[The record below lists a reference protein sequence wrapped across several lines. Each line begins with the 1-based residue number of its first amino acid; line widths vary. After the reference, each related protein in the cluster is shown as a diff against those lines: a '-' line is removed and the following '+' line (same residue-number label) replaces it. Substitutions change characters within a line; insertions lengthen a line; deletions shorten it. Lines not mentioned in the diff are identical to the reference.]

1 MGNQPKPYESP
12 LSDQLAEEILNI
24 PVGIDGDL
32 NPPRTIGEVVR
43 RSVEMIA
50 RANQL
55 LEGSQVAKIV
65 ARSLMQSLKKRGDAA
80 IVVRYD
86 GTVVLRVVYG
96 EQAEDRPVPRSRKD
110 TPAVQT
116 THRSDLPYLDDLRQ
130 EAESLGVD
138 ISHLGRQRR
147 AIHEYL
153 TAYKANLKPGVDEV
167 RVTQM
172 ESLTV
177 PRTGRRKVV
186 APPGDVDIGELLS
199 LPVEGSR

>member
-1 MGNQPKPYESP
+1 MGSQPKPYESP
-12 LSDQLAEEILNI
+12 LSEQLAEEILNI
-24 PVGIDGDL
+24 PVGLDGDL
-32 NPPRTIGEVVR
+32 SPPRTIGEVVR
-43 RSVEMIA
+43 RSVEMID

-96 EQAEDRPVPRSRKD
+96 EQDQVVLPRARRD

-116 THRSDLPYLDDLRQ
+116 THRSDLPYLDALRE
-130 EAESLGVD
+130 EATSLGVD

-153 TAYKANLKPGVDEV
+153 ESYKANLKPGVDEV
-167 RVTQM
+167 RVTPLDALGAGP
-172 ESLTV
+172 S
-177 PRTGRRKVV
+177 RASRRK
-186 APPGDVDIGELLS
+186 PENGVDLGELLH
-199 LPVEGSR
+199 LPSDGSR